1 MKLSPAMG
9 ACFHFPLVQY
19 STVTVRR
26 AWRPRWKTQGWF
38 HFWKLADVNP
48 TRQQVTYSAKRRG
61 RRAKPKEA
69 AQRRLRKNGCLLE
82 ESHQS
87 KQSKR
92 AGSVFRLQIL
102 HSPRYF
108 LLTFS
113 PASFAIR
120 LRSSVVSVL
129 FSLIAEM
136 VPTGPKILDYSTLWR
151 SPETTARLAWRDD
164 GIVSEALHC
173 CLVMQIW
180 RVLALS
186 SLSRFRDLGE
196 GYLEP

>member
-1 MKLSPAMG
+1 VKIRVSLP
-9 ACFHFPLVQY
+9 C
-19 STVTVRR
+19 
-26 AWRPRWKTQGWF
+26 
-38 HFWKLADVNP
+38 
-48 TRQQVTYSAKRRG
+48 SAFSQM
-61 RRAKPKEA
+61 PI
-69 AQRRLRKNGCLLE
+69 LRKKCCLLE

-87 KQSKR
+87 KQSKL
-92 AGSVFRLQIL
+92 AGSAFHLQIL
-102 HSPRYF
+102 HSPPYF

-196 GYLEP
+196 GYLETLTVTRTKSQKCKSSKWSLAYN